1 MAAVSQHSGDD
12 DRSERKVEES
22 EIASFTTVLY
32 GTFPAT
38 VFLEA
43 CTCQGLAS
51 VGTIRTKTRENMFF
65 YSVLVNLSC
74 TN

>member
-51 VGTIRTKTRENMFF
+51 VGTRYVPRQEKICFSTP
-65 YSVLVNLSC
+65 YL
-74 TN
+74 